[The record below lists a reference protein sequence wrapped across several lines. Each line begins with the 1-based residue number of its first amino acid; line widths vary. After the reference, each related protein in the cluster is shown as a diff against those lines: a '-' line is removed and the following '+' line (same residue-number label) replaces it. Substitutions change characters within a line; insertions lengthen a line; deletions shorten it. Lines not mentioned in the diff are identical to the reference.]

1 MKFLSSALFAVIAI
15 NNASAFSVSPSS
27 RNVAVTNNIN
37 TAIAFAPTNNDAQ
50 QMKSTHFDRHKMT
63 SLAAEPIKITMPA
76 LSSTMKE
83 GRVVSWLKSEGD
95 EVSAGEAIM
104 VVESD
109 KADMDVEAFEDGFIA
124 KIFVGEGESA
134 PVGNTVALMAS
145 EENEIELVAAL
156 EDGVDAAAVAAPAEA
171 AVQEGE
177 SKLVVR
183 NVDEIVEGAVEIFMP
198 ALSST
203 MSEGK
208 IVSWLKDVGDEVRA
222 GEAIMVVESDK
233 ADMDVEAFEDGFL
246 ASIIKN
252 EGETVD
258 VGAPVGIIVPNED
271 DISKISAAG
280 TDVGVVSSLSTSSDT
295 QSTTNVDV
303 ISAAPVTASAAPDCE
318 FSQVDMPALSSTM
331 KEGKVV
337 SWLKAEGDAISAGE
351 AIMVVE
357 SDKADMDVEA
367 FEDGFLAAII
377 TTEGESSAVGA
388 PVALIAA
395 DEKDIPTLQ
404 AYAATLSGAP
414 APVVTAAT
422 PAAPAAA
429 APKVASAPK
438 KAAVSSG
445 DRVVASPMAKKLAA
459 ELGVDL
465 STVVGTGPEGRVT
478 AGDVQNAAAGAPAKK
493 ATAAAPTKPSWT
505 PAAGVVAATPMARAA
520 AKKAKIDISTIQG
533 TGEFGRVTLDD
544 IKIATGEKK
553 PVKKTQKAGATA
565 PVELPSGLEKFT
577 GMQRAVSKNM
587 EATLTT
593 PVFRV
598 SREIEMDAFNA
609 LYQKVKPKGV
619 TVSALLA
626 KAAAL
631 ALEKYPIINSS
642 YTPDGPIMNPD
653 INVAMAVAIDGGLI
667 TPTLKYANERNIM
680 ELGENWKELVQKAKD
695 GKLSPD
701 EYQSGTFVISNLGM
715 FGVSQFDAI
724 LPSGM
729 GGILAIGA
737 TQEYIVPCDKAV
749 LGMKKVSKMTVTLTA
764 DHRQI
769 YGADAALF
777 LQALNDAMVNPEK
790 LLL

>member
-1 MKFLSSALFAVIAI
+1 MKFLSSALCAALAVSTVQGFVTPVS
-15 NNASAFSVSPSS
+15 NNVGVASSSISNNAFSVASS
-27 RNVAVTNNIN
+27 SIKEQRMMSQRELTV
-37 TAIAFAPTNNDAQ
+37 
-50 QMKSTHFDRHKMT
+50 
-63 SLAAEPIKITMPA
+63 LAAEATKITMPA

-95 EVSAGEAIM
+95 EVEAGEAIM

-124 KIFVGEGESA
+124 KILVGEGESA
-134 PVGNTVALMAS
+134 PVGDTVAL
-145 EENEIELVAAL
+145 LVAEEA
-156 EDGVDAAAVAAPAEA
+156 DIASAAAAGDVAEAAPAA
-171 AVQEGE
+171 AEEPASGE
-177 SKLVVR
+177 SDTILD
-183 NVDEIVEGAVEIFMP
+183 NATTATVDGATEIFMP

-203 MSEGK
+203 MIEGK
-208 IVSWLKDVGDEVRA
+208 IVSWLKDVGDEISA

-233 ADMDVEAFEDGFL
+233 ADMDVEAFEDGYL
-246 ASIIKN
+246 AAIYQE
-252 EGETVD
+252 EGSTVE
-258 VGAPVGIIVPNED
+258 VGAPVGIIVPEEED
-271 DISKISAAG
+271 IAKISAQPDA
-280 TDVGVVSSLSTSSDT
+280 GVVSSSTSSTAISNNDSNSNT
-295 QSTTNVDV
+295 EAPAAAADV
-303 ISAAPVTASAAPDCE
+303 PDCD

-377 TTEGESSAVGA
+377 TEEGESSAVGA

-395 DEKDIPTLQ
+395 EESDIPALQ
-404 AYAATLSGAP
+404 AYAASLSGAP
-414 APVVTAAT
+414 VPVAAAA
-422 PAAPAAA
+422 PAAPASAATAAPKAA
-429 APKVASAPK
+429 APKVA
-438 KAAVSSG
+438 VNTG
-445 DRVVASPMAKKLAA
+445 DRVVASPLAKKNA
-459 ELGVDL
+459 EALGVDL
-465 STVVGTGPEGRVT
+465 STVVGTGPDGRIT
-478 AGDVQNAAAGAPAKK
+478 AADVESAASGAGPKKVATAAPAKP
-493 ATAAAPTKPSWT
+493 AWT
-505 PAAGVVAATPMARAA
+505 PAPGVIAATPMARAA
-520 AKKAKIDISTIQG
+520 AKKAKLDLATIQG

-544 IKIATGEKK
+544 VKIATGEKK
-553 PVKKTQKAGATA
+553 PERKKAAKGGAE
-565 PVELPSGLEKFT
+565 PVELPSGLVPFT

-598 SREIEMDAFNA
+598 SREVEMDAFNA
-609 LYQKVKPKGV
+609 LYQSVKPKGV

-626 KAAAL
+626 KAVAL
-631 ALEKYPIINSS
+631 AIEKYPIINSS
-642 YTPDGPIMNPD
+642 YTPEGTVFNED
-653 INVAMAVAIDGGLI
+653 INIAMAVAIDGGLI

-680 ELGENWKELVQKAKD
+680 ELGENWKELVQKAKE
-695 GKLSPD
+695 GRLAPD
-701 EYQSGTFVISNLGM
+701 EYNSGTFTISNLGM

-729 GGILAIGA
+729 GGILAIGG
-737 TQEYIVPCDKAV
+737 TSEQIVPCDKAV
-749 LGMKKVSKMTVTLTA
+749 LGMKKVSKMTVTLTC

-777 LQALNDAMVNPEK
+777 LKEFNAIMGNPQQ